1 MRKITYISITSI
13 TTLLVGMFI
22 FISIVGIKTDIFNNL
37 INEKINELN
46 SKIKLD
52 LNEVNFKLNSSN
64 FEFEVVTL
72 DTKILINEKKIDLE
86 FIKFDLNI
94 LDYFNNENP
103 ISKISIVSKENDI
116 DKITDFIN
124 EYDFNLARSFILKQ
138 IKKGKIKISS
148 IITIYENEPEKFK
161 YTING
166 LVTDAEF
173 KLTNK
178 LEFNNIN
185 FEFFIN
191 QDLINFKEVEL
202 SFDEIFI
209 TSDDININKI
219 KNQFEINGNLKTKKT
234 KINLKNYQKLINTK
248 IDFIDDQI
256 INLSSNNNLSFNIN
270 NKLKINDLNIQSKL
284 NFDEL
289 YINPKYQDLIYLK
302 NGNVL
307 IDYAKDKFNI
317 NLKSNFLFKNEKYNN
332 YKSNN
337 LIKASFKKKQN
348 TNANVDIYLSNTK
361 NKINSK
367 ELKKIVLFEN
377 FSLLDQDITLTSE
390 NNIKFNLDK
399 RNKIKNLNIKSKLMT
414 DKISIDYKSQ
424 RIKKYFSNF
433 KNQFELLQSK
443 FEINYNDNKLKLIL
457 KSKYS
462 INDIDEHL
470 NLDLEKNEK
479 NYSFD
484 LDMDLDSVEIKVNE
498 LEYTKN
504 AGTKSNLYINGTYK
518 DNKEITFNIIQFNEE
533 QNKFLVKNLEI
544 GKNDKIKNLDLFKIN
559 LVNKTGK
566 KNDLEFR
573 KVNNNYYLTG
583 SEFDGTK
590 NIKNL
595 LDNSSKS
602 IFSNFK
608 NLNTSIYLDI
618 GKYFINDFSYL
629 SNLKGEILLKN
640 NNVFNSKINAKLN
653 NESKFKLTIL
663 TDSNKQKITNLEI
676 QRPEP
681 FIENFKFIKGFKEG
695 NLLYESSQYEGK
707 TISNLKIMDFKIQ
720 EVPVLAKLLTLASL
734 QGIADLLTG
743 EGIRFTDFEMD
754 YETLGNTT
762 NIKELYAI
770 GPAISIIME
779 GYIVKNNLTS
789 LKGTL
794 VPATTVNKTIS
805 KIPMLGE
812 ILVGKKIGEGVFG
825 VSFKIKGPPKKLKT
839 TVNPI
844 KTLTPRFITRTLEKI
859 SN

>member
-1 MRKITYISITSI
+1 MLRITYISIASI

-46 SKIKLD
+46 SKVKLD

-124 EYDFNLARSFILKQ
+124 EYDFNLARNFILKQ

-148 IITIYENEPEKFK
+148 IVTFYENEPEKFK

-166 LVTDAEF
+166 SITDAEF
-173 KLTNK
+173 KLLNK

-191 QDLINFKEVEL
+191 QDLINFREVEL

-234 KINLKNYQKLINTK
+234 KINLKNYKKLINTK

-256 INLSSNNNLSFNIN
+256 INLSSDNNLSFKIN

-284 NFDEL
+284 NFDDL

-302 NGNVL
+302 NGNFL

-317 NLKSNFLFKNEKYNN
+317 NLESNFLFKNEKYNN
-332 YKSNN
+332 YKSDN

-367 ELKKIVLFEN
+367 ELKKIVLLEN

-399 RNKIKNLNIKSKLMT
+399 SNKIKNLNIKSKLIT

-443 FEINYNDNKLKLIL
+443 FDINYNDNRLKLIL

-498 LEYTKN
+498 LEYVKN
-504 AGTKSNLYINGTYK
+504 SGIKSNLYINGTYK
-518 DNKEITFNIIQFNEE
+518 DTKEITFNNIQFNEE
-533 QNKFLVKNLEI
+533 QNKLLVKNLEI

-559 LVNKTGK
+559 LVNNTGK
-566 KNDLEFR
+566 KNDLEFK

-583 SEFDGTK
+583 SKFDGTK

-602 IFSNFK
+602 IFSYFK

-640 NNVFNSKINAKLN
+640 NNVFKSNINAKLN
-653 NESKFKLTIL
+653 NKSNFKLTIL

-707 TISNLKIMDFKIQ
+707 TISNLKIMDFKVQ

-779 GYIVKNNLTS
+779 GYIVKDNLSS

-812 ILVGKKIGEGVFG
+812 ILVGKKVGEGVFG
-825 VSFKIKGPPKKLKT
+825 VSFKIKGPPNKLKT

>member
-1 MRKITYISITSI
+1 MLRITYISIASI

-46 SKIKLD
+46 SKVKLD

-124 EYDFNLARSFILKQ
+124 EYDFNLARNFILKQ

-148 IITIYENEPEKFK
+148 IVTFYENEPEKFK

-166 LVTDAEF
+166 SITDAEF
-173 KLTNK
+173 KLLNK

-191 QDLINFKEVEL
+191 QDLINFREVEL

-234 KINLKNYQKLINTK
+234 KINLKNYKKLINTK

-256 INLSSNNNLSFNIN
+256 INLSSDNNLSFKIN

-284 NFDEL
+284 NFDDL

-302 NGNVL
+302 NGNFL

-317 NLKSNFLFKNEKYNN
+317 NLESNFLFKNEKYNN
-332 YKSNN
+332 YKSDN

-367 ELKKIVLFEN
+367 ELKKIVLLEN

-399 RNKIKNLNIKSKLMT
+399 SNKIKNLNIKSKLIT

-443 FEINYNDNKLKLIL
+443 FDINYNDNRLKLIL

-498 LEYTKN
+498 LEYVKN
-504 AGTKSNLYINGTYK
+504 SGIKSNLYINGTYK
-518 DNKEITFNIIQFNEE
+518 DTKEITFNNIQFNEE
-533 QNKFLVKNLEI
+533 QNKLLVKNLEI

-559 LVNKTGK
+559 LVTKTGK
-566 KNDLEFR
+566 KNDLEFK

-583 SEFDGTK
+583 SKFDGTK

-602 IFSNFK
+602 IFSYFK

-640 NNVFNSKINAKLN
+640 NNVFKSNINAKLN
-653 NESKFKLTIL
+653 NKSNFKLTIL

-707 TISNLKIMDFKIQ
+707 TISNLKIMDFKVQ

-779 GYIVKNNLTS
+779 GYIVKDNLTS

-812 ILVGKKIGEGVFG
+812 ILVGKKVGEGVFG
-825 VSFKIKGPPKKLKT
+825 VSFKIKGPPNKLKT

>member
-1 MRKITYISITSI
+1 MLRITYISIASI

-46 SKIKLD
+46 SKVKLD

-124 EYDFNLARSFILKQ
+124 EYDFNLARNFILKQ

-148 IITIYENEPEKFK
+148 IVTFYENEPEKFK

-166 LVTDAEF
+166 SITDAEF
-173 KLTNK
+173 KLLNK

-191 QDLINFKEVEL
+191 QDLINFREVEL

-234 KINLKNYQKLINTK
+234 KINLKNYKKLINTK

-256 INLSSNNNLSFNIN
+256 INLSSDNNLSFKIN

-284 NFDEL
+284 NFDDL

-302 NGNVL
+302 NGNFL

-317 NLKSNFLFKNEKYNN
+317 NLESNFLFKNEKYNN
-332 YKSNN
+332 YKSDN

-367 ELKKIVLFEN
+367 ELKKIVLLEN

-399 RNKIKNLNIKSKLMT
+399 SNKIKNLNIKSKLIT

-443 FEINYNDNKLKLIL
+443 FDINYNDNRLKLIL

-498 LEYTKN
+498 LEYVKN
-504 AGTKSNLYINGTYK
+504 SGIKSNLYINGTYK
-518 DNKEITFNIIQFNEE
+518 DTKEITFNNIQFNEE
-533 QNKFLVKNLEI
+533 QNKLLVKNLEI

-559 LVNKTGK
+559 LVNNTGK
-566 KNDLEFR
+566 KNDLEFK

-583 SEFDGTK
+583 SKFDGTK

-602 IFSNFK
+602 IFSYFK

-640 NNVFNSKINAKLN
+640 NNVFKSNINAKLN
-653 NESKFKLTIL
+653 NKSNFKLTIL

-707 TISNLKIMDFKIQ
+707 TISNLKIMDFKVQ

-779 GYIVKNNLTS
+779 GYIVKDNLTS

-812 ILVGKKIGEGVFG
+812 ILVGKKVGEGVFG
-825 VSFKIKGPPKKLKT
+825 VSFKIKGPPNKLKT